1 MDPFL
6 AQLAQD
12 FFAAATFIAA
22 LGAFAVAWRNRTRA
36 DRATRAAEAAA
47 AKAEAAKLAAED
59 SNTKLVAIGDS
70 IYELGKQI
78 DGRMSDLL
86 KASEAR
92 GKAEGRALH
101 AEGVVQGEQA
111 ERERTT
117 NGDVK

>member
-36 DRATRAAEAAA
+36 DRATKAAEAAR
-47 AKAEAAKLAAED
+47 LAAED
-59 SNTKLVAIGDS
+59 SKSTLIEVKGQ
-70 IYELGKQI
+70 IYELGKAV
-78 DGRMSDLL
+78 DGRLSKLL
-86 KASEAR
+86 EQTEAR

-111 ERERTT
+111 ERDRSS

>member
-22 LGAFAVAWRNRTRA
+22 LGAFAVAWRNRNRA
-36 DRATRAAEAAA
+36 DRATKAAEAA
-47 AKAEAAKLAAED
+47 KAAAED
-59 SNTKLVAIGDS
+59 GKATLVDIKGQ
-70 IYELGKQI
+70 IFELGKAV
-78 DGRMSDLL
+78 DGRLSKLL
-86 KASEAR
+86 EQTEAR

-111 ERERTT
+111 ERDRTT

>member
-22 LGAFAVAWRNRTRA
+22 LGAFAVAWRNR
-36 DRATRAAEAAA
+36 
-47 AKAEAAKLAAED
+47 KVAEAAKLAAED
-59 SNTKLVAIGDS
+59 SKSTLIEVKGQIF
-70 IYELGKQI
+70 ELGKAV
-78 DGRMSDLL
+78 DGRLSKLL
-86 KASEAR
+86 EQTEAR

-111 ERERTT
+111 ERDRTT